1 MSPTDRTLQWVED
14 FVIRHALCPFAALP
28 FKEGRVGVQEID
40 CRELEEA
47 FYAALA
53 QVQSL
58 LDQAPDELETTLLV
72 FPGNLLL
79 DFETF
84 LDFVY
89 TFEEALT
96 ESGAGELI
104 QLAHFHPDYCF
115 EDVAEDD
122 PGNLTNRAPLPVL
135 QLLRTGSVAAAV
147 ATYPAVDLIPER
159 NVARMRE
166 LFGNDLERKALSR

>member
-1 MSPTDRTLQWVED
+1 MMPTEQTLQWVAD
-14 FVIRHALCPFAALP
+14 FVIRHALCPFAAVP
-28 FKEGRVGVQEID
+28 FKEGKVGAEVINSED
-40 CRELEEA
+40 FEEA

-58 LDQAPDELETTLLV
+58 LDVAPDTLETTLLV
-72 FPGNLLL
+72 FPGDLLS

-89 TFEEALT
+89 TFEEALAET
-96 ESGAGELI
+96 GADELI
-104 QLAHFHPDYCF
+104 QLAHFHPNYCF

-135 QLLRTGSVAAAV
+135 QLLRTGSVAAVV
-147 ATYPAVDLIPER
+147 AGYPDVALIPER

-166 LFGNDLERKALSR
+166 LFGN